1 MATPTNLPASF
12 TAGQVLTAAQQNDL
26 RGAFRI
32 LQVVSAT
39 SSTATSNATLTF
51 LSNGLSVSITPQS
64 TSSKIFVLCTTSARN
79 VAGSNTAIWTIYRDS
94 TNLGEPTYGMG
105 EITTAMVAPISMSI
119 LDNPASTSAITYTMR
134 QRAGSPTTATSQNNN
149 ATGSITVFEVSL

>member
-12 TAGQVLTAAQQNDL
+12 TAGQVLTAAQQNSL

-32 LQVVSAT
+32 LQVISAT
-39 SSTATSNATLTF
+39 SSTPTSNSTGTF
-51 LSNGLSVSITPQS
+51 LSNGLSVTITPQS
-64 TSSKIFVLCTTSARN
+64 TSSKIFVLCSTNARN
-79 VAGSNTAIWTIYRDS
+79 TAGTNTAIWTIYRDS

-105 EITTAMVAPISMSI
+105 ELAETGTVAISLSY

-134 QRAGSPTTATSQNNN
+134 QRVGLPTTATSQQSG